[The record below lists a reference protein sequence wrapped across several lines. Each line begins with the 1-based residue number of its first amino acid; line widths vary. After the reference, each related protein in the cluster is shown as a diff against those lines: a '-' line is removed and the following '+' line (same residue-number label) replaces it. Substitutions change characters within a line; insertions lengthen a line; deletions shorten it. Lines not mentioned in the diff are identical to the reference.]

1 MFVLVLVMGSS
12 FQKEADAIATAQ
24 TALLKPIQR
33 DAEPGWPAGPLPR
46 FTSAER
52 EISCHGLQRG
62 PRGQRQYLHLP
73 APWLRLRR
81 YSKYDRFFTV
91 QTHRDR

>member
-24 TALLKPIQR
+24 TALLKPVQR

-62 PRGQRQYLHLP
+62 PRGQRQYLHPPSSLAP
-73 APWLRLRR
+73 APSVL
-81 YSKYDRFFTV
+81 
-91 QTHRDR
+91 